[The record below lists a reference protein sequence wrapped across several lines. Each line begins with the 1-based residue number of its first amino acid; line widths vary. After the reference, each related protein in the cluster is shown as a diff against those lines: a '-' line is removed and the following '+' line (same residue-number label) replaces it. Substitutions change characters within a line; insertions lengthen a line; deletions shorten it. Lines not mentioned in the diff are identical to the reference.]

1 MVIIHKRKEAT
12 MRIPRHE
19 YNPVP
24 GYIVFIV
31 AAWVIMGCL
40 VLAIHHGG
48 TALLKWAGVW

>member
-1 MVIIHKRKEAT
+1 MK
-12 MRIPRHE
+12 IPKQGE

-24 GYIVFIV
+24 GFIVFIV